1 MITIVSWD
9 IGIRTLSFSV
19 IEMNSDTKSFK
30 IKGWKSLDILDGKY
44 NVSNVSKVSD
54 KILISCL
61 ISSINK
67 YRNLIA
73 NHSIKRV
80 VIENQS
86 SKFTRMKSIQTALIT
101 FYIMNGFTSSQI
113 ITQFAMKKFDVIGGT
128 ESITSKY
135 RGKKNRHRRK
145 SLALDVCKRILTHE
159 KKEKALSFIEKKGSH
174 DLADCLLTGLSY
186 LQYKLKE

>member
-1 MITIVSWD
+1 MNVIISWD

-19 IEMNSDTKSFK
+19 IEMNNDTNSFK
-30 IKGWKSLDILDGKY
+30 IKGWKVLDILDGKY
-44 NVSNVSKVSD
+44 KVSKVSD

-67 YRNLIA
+67 YRGLIA
-73 NHSIKRV
+73 NNSIKRV
-80 VIENQS
+80 VIENQA
-86 SKFTRMKSIQTALIT
+86 SKFPKMKSIQTALIT

-113 ITQFAMKKFDVIGGT
+113 ITQFAMKKFDVIGGN

-135 RGKKNRHRRK
+135 RGKKNRQHRK
-145 SLALDVCKRILTHE
+145 SLALNVCKRILNHE
-159 KKEKALSFIEKKGSH
+159 KKEKALSFIEKNGSH